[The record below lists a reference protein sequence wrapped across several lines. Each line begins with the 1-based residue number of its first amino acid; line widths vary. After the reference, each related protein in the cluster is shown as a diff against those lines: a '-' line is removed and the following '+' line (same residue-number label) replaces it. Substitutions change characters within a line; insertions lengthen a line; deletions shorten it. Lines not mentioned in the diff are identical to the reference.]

1 MASKTIPAGDFAPL
15 TFTLEGTQFKV
26 QRTSGELTLTIGTTA
41 TLSLPLNVADS
52 FLQTLF
58 GVSPSDLR
66 LPAPPQWSSG
76 SGFSL
81 NGSPGSHFT
90 VPLNVNAG
98 VVELKTLELAYQL
111 QGVGF
116 QLTAGVSGD
125 GGLGPLQFSFENIG
139 VQLLLQAGGR
149 PVF

>member
-1 MASKTIPAGDFAPL
+1 MNRSRLPWKAPI
-15 TFTLEGTQFKV
+15 FRV
-26 QRTSGELTLTIGTTA
+26 QRKSGELTITIGTLA
-41 TLSLPLNVADS
+41 TLSIPFNEADS

-66 LPAPPQWSSG
+66 LPAPPEWSSIA
-76 SGFSL
+76 GFSL
-81 NGSPGSHFT
+81 AGSTGSHFT

-116 QLTAGVSGD
+116 QLTAGITGD
-125 GGLGPLQFSFENIG
+125 GGLGPLQFSFENVGIE
-139 VQLLLQAGGR
+139 LLLEAAGHR
-149 PVF
+149 AS